1 MNNTAYVL
9 IITESSPEDV
19 LKKVREIENVTEAF
33 MVSDPYDIIAKVEGG
48 SEEIEKTARH
58 IRKYDNVLSTLK
70 MPLFEGFV
78 RNPKTGEIIE
88 I

>member
-9 IITESSPEDV
+9 VITGYSPEDV
-19 LKKVREIENVTEAF
+19 LKNIRKIKNVTEAF

-48 SEEIEKTARH
+48 SEEIEKTAKH
-58 IRKYDNVLSTLK
+58 IRKYDNVLSTLT